1 MRSYVKPRHAVPYA
15 LDEPTLAPTLTL
27 SAPGGSTD
35 NYNMDVIGSGMT
47 LTYENFIY
55 IAMTGTFTGGTVAAA
70 SAAASVPAAS
80 GGEKRSFVDDVEEQQ
95 LVLDVEG
102 TRVYLAKKETGKRS
116 QGANSTV

>member
-1 MRSYVKPRHAVPYA
+1 MILKSQQNRIELVTRAAYVKPRHAVPYA

-55 IAMTGTFTGGTVAAA
+55 IALTSTF
-70 SAAASVPAAS
+70 SPQSV
-80 GGEKRSFVDDVEEQQ
+80 
-95 LVLDVEG
+95 
-102 TRVYLAKKETGKRS
+102 TRDGSSR
-116 QGANSTV
+116 